1 MVVYPETRGTLVD
14 MAIDFLTF
22 SDNDINRYSPNKLY
36 GSWWNI
42 GYFFETLDYENS
54 WNSMVKKLIFKI
66 VANQT
71 VICTKVF
78 KISEHTKGFMSSK

>member
-42 GYFFETLDYENS
+42 GYFF
-54 WNSMVKKLIFKI
+54 K
-66 VANQT
+66 
-71 VICTKVF
+71 
-78 KISEHTKGFMSSK
+78 SSDMKTREIG